1 MCYNIEYRKYQCII
15 DKGDNM
21 KKNNIAVIGGGA
33 SGMIAACIAA
43 TNGSNVTI
51 LERNNRIGKK
61 ILVTGNG
68 RCNYTNTL
76 SNVTDYNN
84 QEFVSYGLSVF
95 NPSRAMDYFSKLGVV
110 PKVEKEGKA
119 YPLSEQAASIIDVFL
134 YELKR
139 LNVEIITEAK
149 VVSVFKTNRQF
160 TVYLEDGSSLNFDK
174 VILATGGKAMPSS
187 GSDGSGYDLAKDF
200 GHTVTKVF
208 PALVKLKL
216 DSPYLK
222 HLQGIKMPTKVEL
235 IYKNQPI
242 QKEEGDI
249 LFGNYG
255 ISGPTILQLSR
266 KAMEIYN
273 KGEKAYIKLTLVT
286 AISKKQVIKRFQL
299 SKNKSV
305 DFSLIGLIHKR
316 YIVPIIKEANIQ
328 KINTLVKDLTE
339 TQLNSLVDLLFDWRF
354 LVTGSKSFKDAQ
366 VTAGG
371 VSTNEINNQT
381 MESKKVKGLY
391 ITGELMD
398 IDGRCGGY
406 NLQWAWSSGYL
417 AGLNAS
423 KEQ

>member
-1 MCYNIEYRKYQCII
+1 
-15 DKGDNM
+15 M
-21 KKNNIAVIGGGA
+21 KKSNIVIIGGGA
-33 SGMIAACIAA
+33 SGMLAASVAA
-43 TNGSNVTI
+43 NNGANVTI
-51 LERNNRIGKK
+51 IERNNRIGKK

-76 SNVTDYNN
+76 ANVTDYNN
-84 QEFVSYGLSVF
+84 QDFVSYGLSVF
-95 NPSRAMDYFSKLGVV
+95 NPGRTMDYFSKLGIV

-119 YPLSEQAASIIDVFL
+119 YPLSEQASSIVDVFL
-134 YELKR
+134 YDLKHQ
-139 LNVEIITEAK
+139 NVEIITEAL
-149 VVSVFKTNRQF
+149 VVSVIKKHREF
-160 TVYLEDGSSLNFDK
+160 TIYLEDGRSIDCDK
-174 VILATGGKAMPSS
+174 VIIATGGKAMPKS
-187 GSDGSGYDLAKDF
+187 GSDGSGYQLAEDL

-216 DSPYLK
+216 ESPYLK

-235 IYKNQPI
+235 VYKNQVL
-242 QKEEGDI
+242 QEEYGDV

-286 AISKKQVIKRFQL
+286 ALTKSEIAQRFIE
-299 SKNKSV
+299 SRTKSV
-305 DFSLIGLIHKR
+305 DFSLVGLIHKR
-316 YIVPIIKEANIQ
+316 YIMPIIKEAGIPKQ
-328 KINTLVKDLTE
+328 NTPVRDLSDK
-339 TQLNSLVDLLFDWRF
+339 QLSKLIELLFDWRF
-354 LVTGSKSFKDAQ
+354 LIKGSKSFNDAQ

-371 VSTNEINNQT
+371 VSTNEINNKT
-381 MESKKVKGLY
+381 MESNKIKGLY
-391 ITGELMD
+391 FTGELLD

-423 KEQ
+423 KE